1 MDINKVILSG
11 NVLGDSVVSTTSSG
25 APVCDFRLC
34 VNNPKRNPTT
44 GKWETNLVLVNCF
57 VYGNA
62 ADVAGVSSWYRS
74 DIAGEFAALLAE
86 YTAGALGVRNRGA
99 KYANYYVCRGE
110 FCPCALLECGFMCS
124 PGDFGRLT
132 DDAAQATL
140 ARAVCDAVCEYF
152 K

>member
-11 NVLGDSVVSTTSSG
+11 NVLGDSVVSTTLSG

-62 ADVAGVSSWYRS
+62 ADVAGRQIQKGRHVTVEGSLYSSWTEVT
-74 DIAGEFAALLAE
+74 GERRYHTHVDVSTFDV
-86 YTAGALGVRNRGA
+86 Y
-99 KYANYYVCRGE
+99 
-110 FCPCALLECGFMCS
+110 
-124 PGDFGRLT
+124 GR
-132 DDAAQATL
+132 
-140 ARAVCDAVCEYF
+140 
-152 K
+152 